1 MRELGIIFHAVKDPH
16 QCRLSGAVF
25 AKDRVDFAG
34 ADIHA
39 DPHVGANRPVGFV
52 DGDCAQNGVIEVAPT
67 GRLVGDYFFRV
78 DRSNLSASPGF
89 VSSGTFIRRDLMS
102 ARTVS
107 NLACASAGMTV
118 FMAGFGAH
126 PPKPSAIPM

>member
-1 MRELGIIFHAVKDPH
+1 MDL
-16 QCRLSGAVF
+16 
-25 AKDRVDFAG
+25 AG

-39 DPHVGANRPVGFV
+39 DPHVGANRPVGFLMATARKTASINLLPR
-52 DGDCAQNGVIEVAPT
+52 DGSSA
-67 GRLVGDYFFRV
+67 DYFFRV
-78 DRSNLSASPGF
+78 DRSNLSASPGL
-89 VSSGTFIRRDLMS
+89 VSSGTLIRRDLMS